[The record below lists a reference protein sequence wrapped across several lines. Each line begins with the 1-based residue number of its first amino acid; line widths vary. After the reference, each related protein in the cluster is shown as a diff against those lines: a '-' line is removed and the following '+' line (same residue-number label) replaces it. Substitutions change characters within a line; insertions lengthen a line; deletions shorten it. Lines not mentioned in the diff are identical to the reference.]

1 MIYSQA
7 DVRQAFDEATYL
19 RAEAYHR
26 KAHVMAYS
34 WTGEGTLTATVQ
46 GSGRN
51 VYNQAIEVCETPP
64 RRLRITGSCTC
75 PVGSHCPDAGAT
87 EVDEPPELDPRGF
100 VVPQIGDVVKVP
112 SKWPGEYDVAQ
123 VDFVQFIESRQ
134 AYDVDVR
141 KMKPIGGGLYV
152 LSGRMTW

>member
-75 PVGSHCPDAGAT
+75 PVGSHCKHIAAALLAARASAPALRRKAAPDGPPAPPSPAASATARRSSAESAGAG
-87 EVDEPPELDPRGF
+87 RC
-100 VVPQIGDVVKVP
+100 
-112 SKWPGEYDVAQ
+112 
-123 VDFVQFIESRQ
+123 
-134 AYDVDVR
+134 
-141 KMKPIGGGLYV
+141 GLCARA
-152 LSGRMTW
+152 LRCHRWRRC